1 MAKKFDIRER
11 LGYREQILSNKMI
24 LWSSRTYA
32 PKFNVGVQEWRV
44 LAMLARKGKGTAKDV
59 CDMTL
64 MDKGNVSRAVKR
76 LVGDGCI
83 KEHPDNNDKRSTVLI
98 LTPEGIALYKRIKK
112 VSDFREKKFMAS
124 FSTAEQK
131 ALPKMLTKLEG
142 VIEDLLQESEKV

>member
-1 MAKKFDIRER
+1 MAIKFDIRDR
-11 LGYREQILSNKMI
+11 VGYRVQNLANKMI
-24 LWSSRTYA
+24 LWGARTYA
-32 PKFNVGVQEWRV
+32 QKFNVGVQEWRILSV
-44 LAMLARKGKGTAKDV
+44 LARTGVGTAREV
-59 CDMTL
+59 CELTM

>member
-11 LGYREQILSNKMI
+11 LGYRVQILSNKMI

-32 PKFNVGVQEWRV
+32 QKFNVGVQEWRV

-83 KEHPDNNDKRSTVLI
+83 KEHLDNNDKRSTVLI

>member
-1 MAKKFDIRER
+1 
-11 LGYREQILSNKMI
+11 
-24 LWSSRTYA
+24 
-32 PKFNVGVQEWRV
+32 
-44 LAMLARKGKGTAKDV
+44 MLARKGKGTAKDV

-131 ALPKMLTKLEG
+131 ALSKMLTKLEG

>member
-11 LGYREQILSNKMI
+11 LGYRVQILSNKMI

-32 PKFNVGVQEWRV
+32 QKFNVGVQEWRV

-131 ALPKMLTKLEG
+131 ALSKMLTKLEG

>member
-11 LGYREQILSNKMI
+11 LGYRVQILSNKMI
-24 LWSSRTYA
+24 LWSGRTYA
-32 PKFNVGVQEWRV
+32 QKFNVGVQEWRV